1 MSNESGG
8 ANFLTG
14 FFIGAALGAMAALLL
29 APRTGKEMRESL
41 LEEGKKLRE
50 KAEGTFSELKGRGE
64 EAFQKTRE
72 TLRETAEGVK
82 EAARSLGR
90 S

>member
-1 MSNESGG
+1 MSNENGG

-14 FFIGAALGAMAALLL
+14 FFIGAALGAMAALLF
-29 APRTGKEMRESL
+29 APRTGKELRDSL
-41 LEEGKKLRE
+41 AEEGKRLRE
-50 KAEGTFSELKGRGE
+50 RAEGTLSELKGRGE
-64 EAFQKTRE
+64 EAFQKTRD
-72 TLRETAEGVK
+72 TLRDTAEGVK